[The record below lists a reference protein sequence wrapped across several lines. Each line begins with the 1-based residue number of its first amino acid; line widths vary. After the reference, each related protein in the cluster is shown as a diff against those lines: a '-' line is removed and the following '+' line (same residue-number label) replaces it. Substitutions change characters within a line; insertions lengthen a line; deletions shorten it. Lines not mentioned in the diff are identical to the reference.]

1 MKGIKIMKKSGIYK
15 AAQYSTLRDERMPEY
30 MKLEILRELMSAED
44 LELYREKKAEEEE
57 ATEDV
62 QVG

>member
-1 MKGIKIMKKSGIYK
+1 MKKSGIYK
-15 AAQYSTLRDERMPEY
+15 AAQYSTLRDERMAEY
-30 MKLEILRELMSAED
+30 MKLEILRELMSAEE

>member
-1 MKGIKIMKKSGIYK
+1 MKKSGIYK
-15 AAQYSTLRDERMPEY
+15 AAQYSVLRDEGLPEY
-30 MKLEILRELMSAED
+30 MKTEILRELMSAED